1 MSTNHMYFDL
11 LHFTKTLGSEYV
23 AAAVARQIAWR
34 IDAAIASNCRSM
46 LRTVRELIAE
56 EGGAAGRAELETVF
70 SEAAAAEQWFGKM
83 AGLDDGPLE
92 TVRALHAVRDQWHAA
107 AAELV
112 SLTIG
117 YDGKPRVYTTP
128 DIDDAFFDRRPEA
141 RVNTQAKMRI
151 QFSVNA
157 HVKAAG
163 MDATMAG
170 KLVERRLARAQ
181 EQAENMRVGMNH
193 MAPFARLMLTL
204 TLQSDESEASERCVT
219 GFAGLPIEAQRMLI
233 VAAGQ
238 ALSRADSDAAGERS
252 MTDLEFERVV
262 MTVLKAQPVLDQ
274 VLRSPRFMADQQA
287 AERVL

>member
-46 LRTVRELIAE
+46 LRTVRELITE

-70 SEAAAAEQWFGKM
+70 SEAAAAEQWFAKM

-92 TVRALHAVRDQWHAA
+92 IVRALNAVRDQWQDA

-117 YDGKPRVYTTP
+117 YDGKPRVYTVP

-141 RVNTQAKMRI
+141 KVNTQTKLRI
-151 QFSVNA
+151 QFSAKA
-157 HVKAAG
+157 HAKAAG
-163 MDATMAG
+163 AEDMVD

-193 MAPFARLMLTL
+193 MAPYARLMLKL
-204 TLQSDESEASERCVT
+204 TLESDESEASERCVT

-233 VAAGQ
+233 VADGQ

-274 VLRSPRFMADQQA
+274 VMRSPRFMADQQA